1 MSKENLETFQKA
13 FLKSTLLQEKLKTAF
28 DRESFIKLAVELGT
42 QNGYSFTAEEVDAA
56 LLKPTAISASGQFR
70 VQSVKDIW

>member
-13 FLKSTLLQEKLKTAF
+13 VLKSTLLQEKLKAAL
-28 DRESFIKLAVELGT
+28 DRESLIKLAVELGT

-56 LLKPTAISASGQFR
+56 LLKPTPVSASGRFQ